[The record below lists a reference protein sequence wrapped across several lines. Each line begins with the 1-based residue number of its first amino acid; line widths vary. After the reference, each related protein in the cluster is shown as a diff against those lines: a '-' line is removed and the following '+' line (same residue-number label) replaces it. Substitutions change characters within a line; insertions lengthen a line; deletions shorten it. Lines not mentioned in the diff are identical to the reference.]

1 MDEYVI
7 KRCFM
12 AKNKKKIEKVRAPRW
27 VGFVLTFVSKIYLGL
42 FYKYKVDR
50 KVLKEQ
56 KRGCF
61 LIYNHYSNKDHY
73 LMSAAVNYRRV
84 NYVLSGHFFFNKLLA
99 FVLNLAKAIK
109 KEQFKPDL
117 LAIRKMRKV
126 IEQNGIVAIAPAGQV
141 SVDGTPIYISP
152 VIVKLIRMCKADILA
167 LKIQGSHLCF
177 PKWRLGKRKC
187 PINMTFIKVIAAE
200 DIEIYTDEEIYQ
212 AVVKAIGV
220 DEYADQ
226 IEMKR
231 IVKGRNKINGLEN
244 LLIKCPACG
253 TMYSHSVKKG
263 VMTCSKCHNQVT
275 MDKYGF
281 LQAVSEKD
289 VSYENEAAWY
299 DYQKQEFEKE
309 MADPNFS
316 YSAKVRM
323 SNNLKNEKELE
334 YVNEG
339 VITLTK
345 NRFYY
350 ESDNYVKEFNY
361 DLLIQLPFSISPE
374 NRVYFE
380 VPDSEGTFS
389 FYPIEE
395 RKEVIRFVQYID
407 IINSQRNN

>member
-1 MDEYVI
+1 MP
-7 KRCFM
+7 
-12 AKNKKKIEKVRAPRW
+12 KNKKKIKNVRAPRW
-27 VGFVLTFVSKIYLGL
+27 TAFLLTFASKIYLKS
-42 FYKYKVDR
+42 FYKVKVNR

-73 LMSAAVNYRRV
+73 LTSLAVNYRRV
-84 NYVLSGHFFFNKLLA
+84 NYVISGHFFFNKILSIALP
-99 FVLNLAKAIK
+99 LAKAIK

-152 VIVKLIRMCKADILA
+152 AIVKLIKMCKADVLA
-167 LKIQGSHLCF
+167 LRIQGSHLCF

-187 PINMTFIKVIAAE
+187 QITMSFDKVITAE
-200 DIEIYTDEEIYQ
+200 DLEKYTDNEIYQ
-212 AVVKAIGV
+212 AVVNSIAV

-226 IEMKR
+226 KQLMRK
-231 IVKGRNKINGLEN
+231 VKGKDRINGLEN

-253 TMYSHSVKKG
+253 TMFSHKVEKG
-263 VMTCSKCHNQVT
+263 IMSCSHCHNQVI
-275 MDKYGF
+275 MDEYG
-281 LQAVSEKD
+281 LLHGVKKKD
-289 VSYENEAAWY
+289 VCFENEALWY
-299 DYQKQEFEKE
+299 KYQKDELSKE
-309 MADPNFS
+309 MSNPQFS

-323 SNNLKNEKELE
+323 SNNLKNEKVLE
-334 YVNEG
+334 YVSDG

-345 NRFYY
+345 ERFYY
-350 ESDNYVKEFNY
+350 ESDNYIKEFNY
-361 DLLIQLPFSISPE
+361 DLLIQLPFSISPN

-389 FYPIEE
+389 FCPIEE
-395 RKEVIRFVQYID
+395 RQEVIRFVQYID
-407 IINSQRNN
+407 IINSQREK